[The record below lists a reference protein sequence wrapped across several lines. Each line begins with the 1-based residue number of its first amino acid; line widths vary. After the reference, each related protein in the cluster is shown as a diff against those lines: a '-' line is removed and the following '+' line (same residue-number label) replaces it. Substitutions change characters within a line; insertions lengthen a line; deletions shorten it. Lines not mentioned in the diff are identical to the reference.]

1 MLIVLVYKHILIT
14 IHILFIFISEDIL
27 KEGLLSIWWKHIMLY
42 TILKLNIL
50 KVSVDVDSHVYYFKL
65 LSY

>member
-1 MLIVLVYKHILIT
+1 MLIVLVYKHMLIT
-14 IHILFIFISEDIL
+14 IHILLIFLSEDIL

>member
-1 MLIVLVYKHILIT
+1 MLIVLVYKHMLIT
-14 IHILFIFISEDIL
+14 IHILFIFLSEDIL

>member
-14 IHILFIFISEDIL
+14 IHILFIFLPEDIL

-50 KVSVDVDSHVYYFKL
+50 KVLVDVDSHVYYFKL

>member
-1 MLIVLVYKHILIT
+1 MLIVLVYKHMLII
-14 IHILFIFISEDIL
+14 IHILFISLSEDIL

>member
-1 MLIVLVYKHILIT
+1 
-14 IHILFIFISEDIL
+14 LFISLSEDIL

-50 KVSVDVDSHVYYFKL
+50 KVSVDMDSHVYYFKL

>member
-1 MLIVLVYKHILIT
+1 MLIVLVYKHMLIT
-14 IHILFIFISEDIL
+14 IHILFIFLSEDIL

-42 TILKLNIL
+42 TTLKFNIL
-50 KVSVDVDSHVYYFKL
+50 KVSVDVYSHVYYFKL

>member
-14 IHILFIFISEDIL
+14 IHILFIFLSEDIL

>member
-1 MLIVLVYKHILIT
+1 MLIVLVYKHMLIT
-14 IHILFIFISEDIL
+14 IHILFISLSEDIL

>member
-1 MLIVLVYKHILIT
+1 MLIVLVYKHMLII
-14 IHILFIFISEDIL
+14 IHILFVSLSEDIL